1 MSKYKDIEG
10 AVSVNGDLTPI
21 SREPINKIEG
31 TEWQD
36 MSLSQL
42 HEQRGMLMTRMSVA
56 ANVCPSALPA
66 LRQGVAQIEAIIN
79 SKVTTT
85 DTLI

>member
-10 AVSVNGDLTPI
+10 AVSVNGDMTPI

-42 HEQRGMLMTRMSVA
+42 HEQRGMLMTRMGVA
-56 ANVCPSALPA
+56 ASVCPSALPA

-79 SKVTTT
+79 SKVTNT
-85 DTLI
+85 DILI

>member
-10 AVSVNGDLTPI
+10 AVPVDGDVTPI
-21 SREPINKIEG
+21 SRQPINQIHG
-31 TEWQD
+31 TEWHD
-36 MSLSQL
+36 MSMSQL

-66 LRQGVAQIEAIIN
+66 LRQGVAQIDAIIN
-79 SKVTTT
+79 SKVTNT